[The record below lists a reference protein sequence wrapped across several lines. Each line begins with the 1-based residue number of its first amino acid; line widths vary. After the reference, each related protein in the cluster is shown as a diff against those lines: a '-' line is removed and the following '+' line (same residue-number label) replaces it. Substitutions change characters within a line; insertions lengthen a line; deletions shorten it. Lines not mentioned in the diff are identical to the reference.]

1 MSDVITTTDLTI
13 TRDGR
18 RLVTHLSTS
27 VAPASSTAIT
37 GPNGSGKSTLAWC
50 LSLHDDDYEGHITL
64 DGVNA
69 RNLSPRDR
77 RRLHR
82 GGIALQPQSLLLE
95 DAWTV
100 ERVLTHGAWAVGVSR
115 RRRSESVAAVVDR
128 MGLADLRR
136 TRVGLLSGGERLRVA
151 LARTRLMTEPRLVVL
166 DEPTAGA
173 DDELTGLVLELVADW
188 TAQGA
193 ATVIV
198 THDPR
203 LIARA
208 GQELRLG
215 GAPDAQARPVPATL
229 PEHRRA

>member
-115 RRRSESVAAVVDR
+115 RRRSESVA
-128 MGLADLRR
+128 
-136 TRVGLLSGGERLRVA
+136 LLSGGERLRVA